1 MRRLEGHSVVAEVLT
16 CHRNV
21 LVSHPETRF
30 FRMQGP
36 IFGVRAQAFL
46 PIHGTMKHNIHVIHE
61 RR

>member
-1 MRRLEGHSVVAEVLT
+1 MRRLEGHSVAAEVLT
-16 CHRNV
+16 YHHNV

-30 FRMQGP
+30 LCMHGP

-46 PIHGTMKHNIHVIHE
+46 LIHGTMKHNIHVIHE